1 MDQMKYRIEV
11 SVKDRGYCKLCK
23 LYAMF
28 YLYILLKTE
37 KPECSDLNLIKI
49 RFVNPLLYDTLH
61 KALEPRSIKMCDSVW
76 QGSGFA
82 NESNF
87 NYIVLEYTED

>member
-11 SVKDRGYCKLCK
+11 SVKDRGYCKQCK

-49 RFVNPLLYDTLH
+49 RFVNPLLYDT
-61 KALEPRSIKMCDSVW
+61 
-76 QGSGFA
+76 
-82 NESNF
+82 
-87 NYIVLEYTED
+87 YTIFTCVIAYGRGADLQMNLTLILLSQNTQKTSHFGL

>member
-37 KPECSDLNLIKI
+37 KPECSELNLIKI

-61 KALEPRSIKMCDSVW
+61 KFYMCDSVW
-76 QGSGFA
+76 QGSGFT

>member
-11 SVKDRGYCKLCK
+11 SVKDRG
-23 LYAMF
+23 YAMF

-61 KALEPRSIKMCDSVW
+61 KELEPCVIAYGRGADLQMNPTLIILS
-76 QGSGFA
+76 
-82 NESNF
+82 
-87 NYIVLEYTED
+87 

>member
-61 KALEPRSIKMCDSVW
+61 KELEPCVIAYGRGADLQMNPTLIILS
-76 QGSGFA
+76 
-82 NESNF
+82 
-87 NYIVLEYTED
+87 

>member
-37 KPECSDLNLIKI
+37 KPECSDLNLNKI

-61 KALEPRSIKMCDSVW
+61 KFYMSW
-76 QGSGFA
+76 QGSGFT

-87 NYIVLEYTED
+87 NSIVSEHTED

>member
-61 KALEPRSIKMCDSVW
+61 KFYMSC
-76 QGSGFA
+76 QGSGFT

-87 NYIVLEYTED
+87 NSIVSEHTED

>member
-1 MDQMKYRIEV
+1 
-11 SVKDRGYCKLCK
+11 
-23 LYAMF
+23 MF

-37 KPECSDLNLIKI
+37 KPECSDLNIIKI

-61 KALEPRSIKMCDSVW
+61 KFYMCDSVW
-76 QGSGFA
+76 QGGGFT

-87 NYIVLEYTED
+87 NSIVSEHTED

>member
-1 MDQMKYRIEV
+1 MDQMKYRIEVQV

-37 KPECSDLNLIKI
+37 KPECSDLKI

-61 KALEPRSIKMCDSVW
+61 KFYMCDSVW
-76 QGSGFA
+76 QGSGFT

-87 NYIVLEYTED
+87 NSIVSEHTED

>member
-11 SVKDRGYCKLCK
+11 SVKYRGYCKLCK

-49 RFVNPLLYDTLH
+49 RFVNPLLYTNFTCVIAYGRGTDLQMNLTLILLSQNTQKTSH
-61 KALEPRSIKMCDSVW
+61 FGI
-76 QGSGFA
+76 
-82 NESNF
+82 
-87 NYIVLEYTED
+87 